1 MNDPL
6 ERATSRPPPTLGEG
20 CVRRYDPQA
29 MGDAHG
35 TEFAGAAELWQ
46 RLLQPEGTSAPES
59 LPTTAGP
66 RHD

>member
-20 CVRRYDPQA
+20 CVRRYDPQS
-29 MGDAHG
+29 MGDEHG

-46 RLLQPEGTSAPES
+46 RLLQPDGVSEPE
-59 LPTTAGP
+59 PQPPAGGQ
-66 RHD
+66 RRD